1 MEMNFITIFV
11 QVQERKKK
19 KRKKKEDLIEFKLI
33 AFAS

>member
-11 QVQERKKK
+11 QVQEKKIF
-19 KRKKKEDLIEFKLI
+19 LIEFQLI

>member
-19 KRKKKEDLIEFKLI
+19 KEEDLIEFKLI

>member
-19 KRKKKEDLIEFKLI
+19 KKEEDLIEFQLI

>member
-11 QVQERKKK
+11 QVQEKKK
-19 KRKKKEDLIEFKLI
+19 KDLIEFQLI

>member
-11 QVQERKKK
+11 QVQEKKFF
-19 KRKKKEDLIEFKLI
+19 LIEFQLI

>member
-19 KRKKKEDLIEFKLI
+19 KKEEDLIEFKLI

>member
-11 QVQERKKK
+11 QVQEREKKK
-19 KRKKKEDLIEFKLI
+19 DLIEFQLI